1 VVTFTLNGESN
12 AVETVLTEQQAANYT
27 LKNVFPDWQ
36 PQKIVRQ
43 LEKQGGRLKRKLLK
57 E

>member
-1 VVTFTLNGESN
+1 
-12 AVETVLTEQQAANYT
+12 LTEQQAAKYT

-36 PQKIVRQ
+36 PQKNVRQ